1 MYKKFNLIAIFI
13 GITALVA
20 VLAIATQT
28 EAKPEDA
35 KENYK
40 RRHDEALGSYEEW
53 REKARETYEHRI
65 TEARDRYE
73 DARRRHEERR
83 EDYVEHQRERHED
96 LREHREERHEEARE
110 QPNEQ
115 PPGSARDFS
124 RGFRGF
130 SDEWSLP
137 PGIAK
142 RFKTIINPNSGIPA
156 PVEKT
161 GQTATYFTGDDGE
174 LNKGIVWPNARFTDN
189 SDGTVTDNLTGLIW
203 MKNATAFGVQDWNN
217 ALNISNNLAAYQ
229 GGLTDHSIAG
239 DWRLPNINELIS
251 LIHYG
256 YSSPALPNTAGTAQ
270 WIEGDPF
277 TNVQPWNYWTSTTR
291 KNGNGGSAWC
301 VAFTN
306 GYSLGSTKSNFLY
319 VWCVRDGQ

>member
-1 MYKKFNLIAIFI
+1 MYKKFNLIAMFI

-40 RRHDEALGSYEEW
+40 RSHDEALRSYEEW
-53 REKARETYEHRI
+53 CEKARETYEHRI

-73 DARRRHEERR
+73 DTGGRHEERR
-83 EDYVEHQRERHED
+83 EDYVEHKRD
-96 LREHREERHEEARE
+96 LCDDYKKHRKDKCGKKHRKDRCGDLSEHRNDIPA
-110 QPNEQ
+110 N
-115 PPGSARDFS
+115 D
-124 RGFRGF
+124 
-130 SDEWSLP
+130 
-137 PGIAK
+137 
-142 RFKTIINPNSGIPA
+142 IPA
-156 PVEKT
+156 PVEET
-161 GQTATYFTGDDGE
+161 GQTTIYSKGDDGD
-174 LNKGIVWPNARFTDN
+174 LKQGIVWPNARFTDN

-203 MKNATAFGVQDWNN
+203 MKNANAFGAQNWYD
-217 ALNISNNLAAYQ
+217 ALNISNNLADGQ

-251 LIHYG
+251 LTHYG
-256 YSSPALPNTAGTAQ
+256 YSSPPLPNTAGTDQ
-270 WIEGDPF
+270 WIDGDPF

-291 KNGNGGSAWC
+291 KNSNGGSAWC
-301 VAFTN
+301 VTFTN

-319 VWCVRDGQ
+319 VWCVRAGQ

>member
-1 MYKKFNLIAIFI
+1 MFI

-40 RRHDEALGSYEEW
+40 RRHNEALISYEER

-73 DARRRHEERR
+73 D
-83 EDYVEHQRERHED
+83 
-96 LREHREERHEEARE
+96 LREHREEKHEEAQE

-115 PPGSARDFS
+115 PLVSARDFS
-124 RGFRGF
+124 GGFRGF

-142 RFKTIINPNSGIPA
+142 RFKTIIKTNSGIPA

-161 GQTATYFTGDDGE
+161 GQTATYLIGDDGE
-174 LNKGIVWPNARFTDN
+174 LKKGVAWPNARFTDN

-203 MKNATAFGVQDWNN
+203 MKNANAFGAQDWYD
-217 ALNISNNLAAYQ
+217 ALNISNNLADGQ

-251 LIHYG
+251 LTHYG
-256 YSSPALPNTAGTAQ
+256 YSSPPLPNTAGTDQ
-270 WIEGDPF
+270 WIDGDPF

-301 VAFTN
+301 VTFTN
-306 GYSLGSTKSNFLY
+306 GYSLGSTKSNSLY
-319 VWCVRDGQ
+319 VWCVRGGQ

>member
-1 MYKKFNLIAIFI
+1 MYKKFNQIAMFI

-40 RRHDEALGSYEEW
+40 RRHNEALISYEE
-53 REKARETYEHRI
+53 RHEKARETYEHRI

-73 DARRRHEERR
+73 D
-83 EDYVEHQRERHED
+83 
-96 LREHREERHEEARE
+96 LREHLEERHEEARE

-124 RGFRGF
+124 RVFRGF

-142 RFKTIINPNSGIPA
+142 RFKTIIKPNSGIPA

-161 GQTATYFTGDDGE
+161 GQTATYSIGDDGE
-174 LNKGIVWPNARFTDN
+174 WKKGIAWPNARFTDN

-203 MKNATAFGVQDWNN
+203 MKNANYFGTQDWHD
-217 ALNISNNLAAYQ
+217 ALDISNNLADGQ

-251 LIHYG
+251 VIHYG

-277 TNVQPWNYWTSTTR
+277 IDVQSWNYWTSTTR